1 MLKEVYNICLHKFS
15 AVGQITTLE
24 RLGTTNPWYDPKEG
38 SFIALYIIL
47 LLLLCLTSL
56 PLFLL
61 FYLYQILQW
70 ASCLSPSMKPLVIPL
85 SPHLSVCVCPHH
97 LSVCHLRCWFP
108 DRPQGCHG
116 IAVVME
122 PVSEETSVTILK
134 FWLYFS
140 KLIQVI
146 SFPLQKVCQYSKLWF
161 SMNLALKSRC
171 ARLCEAK
178 TILMLLVKL
187 LTKVFIVN
195 SCNFAD
201 LWPDFTSYVSR
212 NYGHK
217 AKAKQCWL

>member
-1 MLKEVYNICLHKFS
+1 MTFSKHFYTQVARQGLPVWKGLSTISAIILWKLKTIMLKAVYNICLHKFS

-134 FWLYFS
+134 FWLYS
-140 KLIQVI
+140 
-146 SFPLQKVCQYSKLWF
+146 
-161 SMNLALKSRC
+161 LAESVP
-171 ARLCEAK
+171 
-178 TILMLLVKL
+178 I
-187 LTKVFIVN
+187 F
-195 SCNFAD
+195 
-201 LWPDFTSYVSR
+201 
-212 NYGHK
+212 
-217 AKAKQCWL
+217 

>member
-1 MLKEVYNICLHKFS
+1 MTFSKHFYTQVARQGLPVWKGLSTISAIILWKLKTIMLKAVYNICLQKFS

-146 SFPLQKVCQYSKLWF
+146 SFS
-161 SMNLALKSRC
+161 LAESVP
-171 ARLCEAK
+171 
-178 TILMLLVKL
+178 I
-187 LTKVFIVN
+187 F
-195 SCNFAD
+195 
-201 LWPDFTSYVSR
+201 
-212 NYGHK
+212 
-217 AKAKQCWL
+217 

>member
-1 MLKEVYNICLHKFS
+1 MTFSKHFYTQVERQGLPVWKGLSTISAIILWKLKTIMLKEVYNICLHKFS

-146 SFPLQKVCQYSKLWF
+146 SFS
-161 SMNLALKSRC
+161 LAESVP
-171 ARLCEAK
+171 
-178 TILMLLVKL
+178 I
-187 LTKVFIVN
+187 F
-195 SCNFAD
+195 
-201 LWPDFTSYVSR
+201 
-212 NYGHK
+212 
-217 AKAKQCWL
+217 

>member
-1 MLKEVYNICLHKFS
+1 MTFSKHFYTQVARQGLPVWKGLSTISAIILWKLKTIMLKEVYNICLHKFS

-70 ASCLSPSMKPLVIPL
+70 ASCLSPSMKPLIIPL

-146 SFPLQKVCQYSKLWF
+146 SFS
-161 SMNLALKSRC
+161 LAESVP
-171 ARLCEAK
+171 
-178 TILMLLVKL
+178 I
-187 LTKVFIVN
+187 F
-195 SCNFAD
+195 
-201 LWPDFTSYVSR
+201 
-212 NYGHK
+212 
-217 AKAKQCWL
+217 

>member
-1 MLKEVYNICLHKFS
+1 MTFSKHFYTQVARQGLPVWKGLSTISAIILWKLKTIMLKAVYNICLHKFS

-38 SFIALYIIL
+38 SFISLYIIL
-47 LLLLCLTSL
+47 LLLLCLTFL

-146 SFPLQKVCQYSKLWF
+146 SFS
-161 SMNLALKSRC
+161 LAESVP
-171 ARLCEAK
+171 
-178 TILMLLVKL
+178 I
-187 LTKVFIVN
+187 F
-195 SCNFAD
+195 
-201 LWPDFTSYVSR
+201 
-212 NYGHK
+212 
-217 AKAKQCWL
+217 

>member
-1 MLKEVYNICLHKFS
+1 MTFSKHFYTQVARQGLPVWKGLSTISAIILWKLKTIMLKAVYNICMHKFS

-146 SFPLQKVCQYSKLWF
+146 SFS
-161 SMNLALKSRC
+161 LAESVP
-171 ARLCEAK
+171 
-178 TILMLLVKL
+178 I
-187 LTKVFIVN
+187 F
-195 SCNFAD
+195 
-201 LWPDFTSYVSR
+201 
-212 NYGHK
+212 
-217 AKAKQCWL
+217 

>member
-1 MLKEVYNICLHKFS
+1 MTFSKHFYTQVARQGLPVWKGLSTISAIILWKLKTIMLKAVYNICLQKFS

-140 KLIQVI
+140 KFIQVI
-146 SFPLQKVCQYSKLWF
+146 SFS
-161 SMNLALKSRC
+161 LAESVP
-171 ARLCEAK
+171 
-178 TILMLLVKL
+178 I
-187 LTKVFIVN
+187 F
-195 SCNFAD
+195 
-201 LWPDFTSYVSR
+201 
-212 NYGHK
+212 
-217 AKAKQCWL
+217 